1 MRRTIPFIRQM
12 EYADCGAACLA
23 MVLGYFGKRVDLR
36 ELRDMTGAGRDGV
49 SALSVVTAARTYG
62 LRVRGVRADL
72 DDLRYLPRGSI
83 LHWEFSHF
91 VVFER
96 TTRKGIRVVDPARG
110 RRVVSMA
117 DLRHAYTGV
126 AILCEPSDGFD
137 RDRSRVKGTWRY
149 LRPMLRQS
157 RNMIR
162 VVATSLIIR
171 LAALGLPLLTLL
183 VVDEIVPRD
192 DHHLLVVFAAGVGMV
207 IGFNFLSAFLRANLL
222 LELQT
227 RFDMGLT
234 MGFIDHLVKL
244 PYSFFLRRSSG
255 DLMMRLQSNTAVRDI
270 LATST
275 MSAVLDGAFA
285 TLYLALLFVISP
297 VLAVVVLVLAVLE
310 VSVMVLSWRRNQ
322 RLMSRSLQAQAD
334 AQSYAYELL
343 AGIETLKASGGEHR
357 AVDHWGGLFTDQI
370 NIDLTRG
377 RLGAA
382 VSSVMSTLQIASP
395 LIILMVGAFQ
405 VLAGHISLGTMLSA
419 SALGTGF
426 LQPLG
431 TMISSGLQLQML
443 GSYMQRINDV
453 LDTPSEQ
460 HGENVGPA
468 PQLSGQIRAD
478 DVSFSYGP
486 LAPTVVSGVCLEI
499 QPGQHIGIVGRS
511 GSGKSTLAHLLLGLY
526 RPTSGHI
533 EFDGLDLAGL
543 DAGSVRR
550 QLGIVTQRPYV
561 FASSVRENIALTNP
575 ELPLD
580 VIVEAAKI
588 ACVHDDIM
596 AMPMGYDTALHD
608 GGASVSGGQR
618 QRIALARALVHRPSI
633 LLLDEATSEL
643 DTVTEQKIYT
653 NLDVISSTTI
663 VIAHRLSTI
672 RNADLILV
680 MDQGRIVE
688 AGSHEQLV
696 SRQGAYAALV
706 HAQSGTGQP
715 AIPLNGTAGDHR
727 LLRAFPS

>member
-1 MRRTIPFIRQM
+1 
-12 EYADCGAACLA
+12 
-23 MVLGYFGKRVDLR
+23 
-36 ELRDMTGAGRDGV
+36 
-49 SALSVVTAARTYG
+49 
-62 LRVRGVRADL
+62 
-72 DDLRYLPRGSI
+72 
-83 LHWEFSHF
+83 
-91 VVFER
+91 
-96 TTRKGIRVVDPARG
+96 
-110 RRVVSMA
+110 
-117 DLRHAYTGV
+117 
-126 AILCEPSDGFD
+126 
-137 RDRSRVKGTWRY
+137 
-149 LRPMLRQS
+149 
-157 RNMIR
+157 
-162 VVATSLIIR
+162 
-171 LAALGLPLLTLL
+171 
-183 VVDEIVPRD
+183 
-192 DHHLLVVFAAGVGMV
+192 
-207 IGFNFLSAFLRANLL
+207 
-222 LELQT
+222 
-227 RFDMGLT
+227 
-234 MGFIDHLVKL
+234 
-244 PYSFFLRRSSG
+244 
-255 DLMMRLQSNTAVRDI
+255 MMRLQSNTAVRDI

-486 LAPTVVSGVCLEI
+486 LAPTVVSGVSLEI

-696 SRQGAYAALV
+696 SCQGAYAALV

-715 AIPLNGTAGDHR
+715 ATPLNGTASDHR
-727 LLRAFPS
+727 LLRAFPP

>member
-1 MRRTIPFIRQM
+1 
-12 EYADCGAACLA
+12 
-23 MVLGYFGKRVDLR
+23 
-36 ELRDMTGAGRDGV
+36 
-49 SALSVVTAARTYG
+49 
-62 LRVRGVRADL
+62 
-72 DDLRYLPRGSI
+72 
-83 LHWEFSHF
+83 
-91 VVFER
+91 
-96 TTRKGIRVVDPARG
+96 
-110 RRVVSMA
+110 
-117 DLRHAYTGV
+117 
-126 AILCEPSDGFD
+126 
-137 RDRSRVKGTWRY
+137 
-149 LRPMLRQS
+149 
-157 RNMIR
+157 
-162 VVATSLIIR
+162 
-171 LAALGLPLLTLL
+171 
-183 VVDEIVPRD
+183 
-192 DHHLLVVFAAGVGMV
+192 
-207 IGFNFLSAFLRANLL
+207 
-222 LELQT
+222 
-227 RFDMGLT
+227 
-234 MGFIDHLVKL
+234 
-244 PYSFFLRRSSG
+244 
-255 DLMMRLQSNTAVRDI
+255 
-270 LATST
+270 
-275 MSAVLDGAFA
+275 
-285 TLYLALLFVISP
+285 
-297 VLAVVVLVLAVLE
+297 
-310 VSVMVLSWRRNQ
+310 
-322 RLMSRSLQAQAD
+322 MSRSLQAQAD

-343 AGIETLKASGGEHR
+343 AGIETLKASGAEHR
-357 AVDHWGGLFTDQI
+357 AVDRWGGLFTDQV

-377 RLGAA
+377 RLGAV

-395 LIILMVGAFQ
+395 LVILMVGAFQ

-419 SALGTGF
+419 SALGAGF

-460 HGENVGPA
+460 HGENVRPA
-468 PQLSGQIRAD
+468 PKLRGRIRAD

-486 LAPTVVSGVCLEI
+486 LAPTVVSGVSLEI

-533 EFDGLDLAGL
+533 EFDGLDLGGL
-543 DAGSVRR
+543 DAGSIRR

-575 ELPLD
+575 ELPLE

-588 ACVHDDIM
+588 ACVHDDIA
-596 AMPMGYDTALHD
+596 AMPMGYDTPLHD

-643 DTVTEQKIYT
+643 DTVTEQKIYA

-688 AGSHEQLV
+688 AGTHEQLV
-696 SRQGAYAALV
+696 SCQGAYTALV
-706 HAQSGTGQP
+706 HAQSGARSP
-715 AIPLNGTAGDHR
+715 ATPMIRAAGDHS
-727 LLRAFPS
+727 LLRAFPP